1 MDNANDKM
9 PETGETKP
17 AEISPELQVKLDEIK
32 ANQET
37 LMKKD
42 KKVAPLI
49 AAVIVLL
56 LISIVCVLFTAFNK
70 GKNNGDIVDQNA
82 KAKAPVETKMVE
94 SVEAIN
100 KLNER
105 VNTLNMLS
113 FGNGSPN
120 NKNDNFA
127 VASYI
132 FTKNTELF
140 SNLRLTE
147 HDKLYITLGSLSD
160 GGEYEEKVSKSD
172 YKASVIKTIAEGRDL
187 TEADFVK
194 FGTKVSAEKVAS
206 TYKDLFG
213 EDVKHQTI
221 KECGALGYYDA
232 ETNYYY
238 SDPIGGCG
246 GYDERKII
254 IRKYNNM
261 ESDDNYFLKVDVI
274 TVFDGTDKDGNELC
288 AIFKGYY
295 DLDTN
300 AWAYDMSNDKV
311 AKKCKPGASASDII
325 SLAGTEAVTQYQY
338 VFDKEFHFKKI
349 ERL

>member
-17 AEISPELQVKLDEIK
+17 TEISPELQVKLDEIK

-94 SVEAIN
+94 SLEAN
-100 KLNER
+100 NNLNER
-105 VNTLNMLS
+105 LYALNLIN
-113 FGNGSPN
+113 FGQGSQN

-127 VASYI
+127 IADFAY
-132 FTKNTELF
+132 TRNAELY
-140 SNLRLTE
+140 SNLRLTDS
-147 HDKLYITLGSLSD
+147 DKLFITLASLSK
-160 GGEYEEKVSKSD
+160 GGEFEEKVSKTD
-172 YKASVIKTIAEGRDL
+172 FNASVVKEFDRDGTL
-187 TEADFVK
+187 KEADFLK
-194 FGTKVSAEKVAS
+194 YGTKVSAEKVAS

-213 EDVKHQTI
+213 EDVKHQSI

-232 ETNYYY
+232 ETKYYY

-246 GYDERKII
+246 GYDERKIV
-254 IRKYNNM
+254 IRQYNNT
-261 ESDDNYFLKVDVI
+261 ESDDNYFVKVGVV
-274 TVFDGTDKDGNELC
+274 TVFDGTNQSGKELC
-288 AIFKGYY
+288 AIFDGFYNV
-295 DLDTN
+295 DTS
-300 AWAYDMSNDKV
+300 AWGYDMESDKV
-311 AKKCKPGASASDII
+311 AKSCKPGDSASSIL
-325 SLAGTEAVTQYQY
+325 SAAGEEHLTHFLYT
-338 VFDKEFHFKKI
+338 FDKDFHFKKI